1 MLDELGVARV
11 DGVLLDL
18 GVSSHQLDTA
28 ERGFRFAADTAE
40 RTPLDMRMD
49 PTSGAAASELLRTA
63 SEEEL
68 EDWLRRFGDVRG
80 ARRLARAL
88 VAARERAPLQTAA
101 DLARSVFLTP
111 QGVAKVV
118 ADLEQRGLVT
128 RAGRRQRGRR
138 TPVQL
143 TPDGHVALAR
153 AESTVAALDAET
165 HRHLG
170 DAAAGL
176 AAGLDRLE
184 AWVLAS
190 DSARR
195 Q

>member
-1 MLDELGVARV
+1 MP
-11 DGVLLDL
+11 
-18 GVSSHQLDTA
+18 
-28 ERGFRFAADTAE
+28 ERSAADRPE
-40 RTPLDMRMD
+40 SFLEYRI
-49 PTSGAAASELLRTA
+49 LR
-63 SEEEL
+63 
-68 EDWLRRFGDVRG
+68 
-80 ARRLARAL
+80 
-88 VAARERAPLQTAA
+88 VAARLEARFADALGALGLTSHQFSVLFMLARDGDATAA
-101 DLARSVFLTP
+101 DLARSVFVTP